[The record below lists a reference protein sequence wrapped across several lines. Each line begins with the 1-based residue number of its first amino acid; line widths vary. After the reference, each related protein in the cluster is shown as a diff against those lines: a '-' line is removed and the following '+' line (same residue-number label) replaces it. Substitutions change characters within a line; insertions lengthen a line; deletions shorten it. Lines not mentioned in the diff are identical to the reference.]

1 VYGNDDDYDGDNDSD
16 NDSDNDRGN
25 DDGDEGTHRGQR
37 MKTELCRLR
46 PKVAVGALASPLEVG
61 ADRAPQAAAELAAL
75 LGTAGCE
82 VVPLGPITTADAAT
96 AAGQR
101 LAATGV
107 DALALAPAS
116 WFEDYLVLD
125 LLEECPLPVCL
136 WPLPGMETGA
146 LCGTQQLTCYLRYLG
161 TPFEAVFGTLE
172 AGATLER
179 ALAFLGAAALQ
190 RRLRRAR
197 IGLAGQRVRG
207 MTEVAVHEMGL
218 KRTIGPRVVTV
229 DLVGLLQR
237 AQSADSAAAARV
249 WREVCA
255 AAGKVSVPEQAGKE
269 AAGVYLAVREVI
281 RQEGLAALAFGCYPD
296 FMGCACLAAS
306 LLADE
311 GIPVGCEGDVN
322 TAVGQLMLTWLT
334 GEATHNT
341 DWLDPLPDGSVVFT
355 HCGSGSYRL
364 AERRQDI
371 TLAPV
376 RLANR
381 GVCSLFPARPGP
393 VTLLSLLP
401 VGSGSGAGGSAPAAD
416 GYQVALLEGEAVPTE
431 MVFPGNPL
439 RVRFAAP
446 VSDIIQWIFAQGI
459 GHHWA
464 AGYGHV
470 GAELRAWARIAGSAV
485 RWVEI

>member
-1 VYGNDDDYDGDNDSD
+1 MDTDLS
-16 NDSDNDRGN
+16 
-25 DDGDEGTHRGQR
+25 
-37 MKTELCRLR
+37 LLR
-46 PKVAVGALASPLEVG
+46 VKVAVAALASPLEVG
-61 ADRAPQAAAELAAL
+61 ADRAPQAAAALTAL
-75 LGTAGCE
+75 LRGAGCE
-82 VVPLGPITTADAAT
+82 VLPLGAITTADAAL

-101 LAATGV
+101 LAGAGV

-125 LLEECPLPVCL
+125 LLEECPLPLCL

-146 LCGTQQLTCYLRYLG
+146 LCGTQQLTCYLRQLG
-161 TPFEAVFGTLE
+161 TPFAAVFGAIG
-172 AGATLER
+172 AGSALDR
-179 ALAFLGAAALQ
+179 ALPFLRAAALH

-207 MTEVAVHEMGL
+207 MTEVAVNEMAL
-218 KRTIGPRVVTV
+218 KQAIGPRVVPV

-237 AQSADSAAAARV
+237 AQAADAA
-249 WREVCA
+249 E
-255 AAGKVSVPEQAGKE
+255 AAGVWERVRGAAGQVCVADTTGQQ
-269 AAGVYLAVREVI
+269 AAGVYLALRDLI

-306 LLADE
+306 LLADA

-322 TAVGQLMLTWLT
+322 TAVGQLMLTGLT

-364 AERRQDI
+364 AERRTDI

-401 VGSGSGAGGSAPAAD
+401 VTAHPSAAAD
-416 GYQVALLEGEAVPTE
+416 RSLGGTAAYQIALLEGEALSTE

-446 VSDIIQWIFAQGI
+446 VDDIVNWIFAAGI

-470 GAELRAWARIAGSAV
+470 GAELRAWAHIAGPSV
-485 RWVEI
+485 RLLEMR

>member
-1 VYGNDDDYDGDNDSD
+1 MNSLP
-16 NDSDNDRGN
+16 RA
-25 DDGDEGTHRGQR
+25 
-37 MKTELCRLR
+37 
-46 PKVAVGALASPLEVG
+46 KVAVAALASPLEVG
-61 ADRAPQAAAELAAL
+61 ADRAPQAAADLAAL
-75 LGTAGCE
+75 LRAAGCE
-82 VVPLGPITTADAAT
+82 VVPLGAVATADAAV
-96 AAGQR
+96 AAGR
-101 LAATGV
+101 SLAAAGV
-107 DALALAPAS
+107 DAVALVPAS

-125 LLEECPLPVCL
+125 LLEECPLPLCL

-146 LCGTQQLTCYLRYLG
+146 LCGTQQLTCYLSQLG
-161 TPFEAVFGTLE
+161 TPFEAVFGAIE
-172 AGATLER
+172 AGPALDR
-179 ALAFLGAAALQ
+179 SLAFLRAAALH

-197 IGLAGQRVRG
+197 VGLAGQRVRG
-207 MTEVAVHEMGL
+207 MTEVAVNEIAL
-218 KRTIGPRVVTV
+218 KQAIGPRVVTV

-237 AQSADSAAAARV
+237 ARSADAAAAATVWARV
-249 WREVCA
+249 RA
-255 AAGKVSVPEQAGKE
+255 AAGKVCVPDAAGQE
-269 AAGVYLAVREVI
+269 AAGVYLAI
-281 RQEGLAALAFGCYPD
+281 RDLIGQEGLAALAFGCYPD

-322 TAVGQLMLTWLT
+322 TAVGQLMLTRLT

-364 AERRQDI
+364 AEKRDDI

-381 GVCSLFPARPGP
+381 GVCSLFRARPGP
-393 VTLLSLLP
+393 VTLVSLLP
-401 VGSGSGAGGSAPAAD
+401 VAA
-416 GYQVALLEGEAVPTE
+416 GYQVAVLEGEALSTE

-439 RVRFAAP
+439 RVSFGSGAE
-446 VSDIIQWIFAQGI
+446 DIVRWIFAEGI

-470 GAELRAWARIAGSAV
+470 GAELRAWARIAGPAV
-485 RWVEI
+485 RLVQME